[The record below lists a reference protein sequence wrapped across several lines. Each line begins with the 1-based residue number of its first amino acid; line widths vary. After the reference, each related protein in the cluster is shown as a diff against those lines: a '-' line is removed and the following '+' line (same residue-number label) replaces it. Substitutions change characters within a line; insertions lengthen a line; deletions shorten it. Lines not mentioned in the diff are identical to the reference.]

1 MARLVKEDQDKLLA
15 EPRIAHLVTI
25 RPAGTPHVAP
35 VWFLW
40 DGGSA
45 GDGQGDTGR
54 AWVMADGGAIKVRNI
69 KNNPAVALSIAT
81 PERPLSYVV
90 LEGQARVT
98 SEGLADIVER
108 MCVLYDGP
116 GKGDDFAK
124 ELLGE
129 ARMVLLEITVNK
141 VMSWKD
147 GD

>member
-1 MARLVKEDQDKLLA
+1 MARLTKEEQNKLLA

-40 DGGSA
+40 DGG
-45 GDGQGDTGR
+45 QGDKGR

-69 KNNPAVALSIAT
+69 KSNSAVALSIAT

-90 LEGQARVT
+90 VEGQAQVT
-98 SEGLADIVER
+98 SEGLAGIVER

-124 ELLGE
+124 ELLE
-129 ARMVLLEITVNK
+129 AERMVLLDITVSK
-141 VMSWKD
+141 LMSWKD
-147 GD
+147 DD

>member
-1 MARLVKEDQDKLLA
+1 MAKLNQQEIDRFLVQ
-15 EPRIAHLVTI
+15 PRIAHLTTL

-40 DGGSA
+40 DGG
-45 GDGQGDTGR
+45 R
-54 AWVMADGGAIKVRNI
+54 AFVMADAGAVKVRNI
-69 KNNPAVALSIAT
+69 KRNPAVALSIAT

-90 LEGQARVT
+90 LEGKARVT
-98 SEGLADIVER
+98 SQDLPRVVER

-116 GKGDDFAK
+116 ERGAEFAK

-129 ARMVLLEITVNK
+129 DRMVLLEIAVDR

-147 GD
+147 DGG

>member
-1 MARLVKEDQDKLLA
+1 MAKLSEQEIDQFLDR
-15 EPRIAHLVTI
+15 PMIAHLVTL

-40 DGGSA
+40 D
-45 GDGQGDTGR
+45 QGR
-54 AWVMADGGAIKVRNI
+54 AVGMADAGAIKVRNV
-69 KNNPAVALSIAT
+69 KRNPAVALSIAT

-90 LEGQARVT
+90 LEGQAEVT
-98 SEGLADIVER
+98 TENMAQAIER

-116 GKGDDFAK
+116 EKGADFAK

-129 ARMVLLEITVNK
+129 DRMVLLEITISR

-147 GD
+147 DD

>member
-1 MARLVKEDQDKLLA
+1 MARLTKEEQNKLLA
-15 EPRIAHLVTI
+15 KPRIAHLVTI
-25 RPAGTPHVAP
+25 RSAGTPHVAP

-40 DGGSA
+40 DG
-45 GDGQGDTGR
+45 DQGDKGK
-54 AWVMADGGAIKVRNI
+54 AWVMAGGGAIKVKNI
-69 KNNPAVALSIAT
+69 KSNPAVALSIAT

-90 LEGQARVT
+90 LEGQAQVT

-116 GKGDDFAK
+116 AKGGDYAK

-129 ARMVLLEITVNK
+129 QRMVLLEITINK